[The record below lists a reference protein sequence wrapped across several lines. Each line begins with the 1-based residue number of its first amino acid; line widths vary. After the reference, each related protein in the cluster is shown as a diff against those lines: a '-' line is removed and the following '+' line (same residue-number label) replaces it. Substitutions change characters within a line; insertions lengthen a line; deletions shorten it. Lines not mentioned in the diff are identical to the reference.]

1 MRNIQRANILVDV
14 LTILFLFATFS
25 MPSLAVQQ
33 SEEFKIFQTD
43 TKIIVDGSLND
54 WGKVTEFPVNLTPEG
69 EEIKDDTGM
78 IVKAWFTYDS
88 EKFYAAVR
96 AKDDSF
102 EFPSRSW
109 RYGDGL
115 YLTFLNPYQG
125 SESDQFIT
133 FGFSIEEEKTTKVVV
148 NENGVYFPGIN
159 TKDVDLK
166 ILPNTQEGEIIYE
179 LSIPWKYL
187 VPFRPFIYDRWG
199 MNLIYVDRDQ
209 GKRKVSLLYPD
220 SSYDT
225 ELSKKRK
232 GAIFLFVNH
241 TPSDFEIQTTINA
254 SHFYEDT
261 QKIITCAINSP
272 SKRTGWTVRYVLS
285 SVYGSESSV
294 NKISLDKGMNR
305 FTFNLEEQDYGT
317 GSYDVSLGV
326 IDENE
331 SLRFTENHRF
341 FVLNH
346 GELES
351 FQKRIAEIKKGDLYV
366 KNSRFRSSIPTLE
379 IRIEWIQEYMKQAP
393 PFAEFDSMKEWYEEI
408 ELLFKNVDEGKP
420 ALFFPGTIGRLAHR
434 SEIDGTLQPYSV
446 YVPDNY
452 DEKSPIPLF
461 VTLHGSGVDEERT
474 ILDVARIFYG
484 ARQRR
489 KQVKMIVMSPKA
501 RGLSDW
507 YLGNSGKEVIEC
519 IEHIKSL
526 YNIDEKRIT
535 LDGFSMGGYGAWRLS
550 LLHPDLFKAVII
562 RSGAIEPPPY
572 LKGENILDLL
582 NKGKGLN
589 FFVIHGDKDNAVPV
603 ENARKAVE
611 KLKELG
617 IKHRY
622 VEVKG
627 AAHGGY
633 EKGNE
638 ILDWLMT
645 ILEK

>member
-1 MRNIQRANILVDV
+1 MRNIQRADILVNV
-14 LTILFLFATFS
+14 LAILFLFAALSIT
-25 MPSLAVQQ
+25 SLAVQQ
-33 SEEFKIFQTD
+33 SEELKIFQTD
-43 TKIIVDGSLND
+43 TKIIVDGSLNE
-54 WGKVTEFPVNLTPEG
+54 WGKVTEFLVNLTPEG
-69 EEIKDDTGM
+69 EEIKDDPGM
-78 IVKAWFTYDS
+78 IVKAKFTYDA
-88 EKFYAAVR
+88 EKFYAAVK

-125 SESDQFIT
+125 NESDRFIT
-133 FGFSIEEEKTTKVVV
+133 FGFSIEEEKTTRVVV
-148 NENGVYFPGIN
+148 NENGVYFPDID

-166 ILPNTQEGEIIYE
+166 ILPDTQNGEITYE
-179 LSIPWKYL
+179 ISIPWKYL
-187 VPFRPFIYDRWG
+187 VPFKPFIYERWG
-199 MNLIYVDRDQ
+199 INFIYVDRDQ

-220 SSYDT
+220 TGYDT

-254 SHFYEDT
+254 SHFYEDG
-261 QKIITCAINSP
+261 QKTIACAINSP
-272 SKRTGWTVRYVLS
+272 SGKTGWTARYVLS
-285 SVYGSESSV
+285 SGYGSESSV
-294 NKISLDKGMNR
+294 NKISLDKGMNK
-305 FTFNLEEQDYGT
+305 FTFNLKEQDYGT
-317 GSYDVSLGV
+317 GSYDLSLGV
-326 IDENE
+326 IDENG

-341 FVLNH
+341 FVLNRS
-346 GELES
+346 EFES
-351 FQKRIAEIKKGDLYV
+351 FQKRIAEIKKGDLYA
-366 KNSRFRSSIPTLE
+366 KNLRFRESLPTLE
-379 IRIEWIQEYMKQAP
+379 IRIDWIQEYMKQAP

-446 YVPDNY
+446 YVPEDY
-452 DEKSPIPLF
+452 DEKSFIPLF
-461 VTLHGSGVDEERT
+461 VTLHGSGVDEEQT
-474 ILDVARIFYG
+474 ILEVARIHYG
-484 ARQRR
+484 VRQRR
-489 KQVKMIVMSPKA
+489 KRMKMIVMSPKA

-507 YLGNSGKEVIEC
+507 YLGDSGEEVIEC

-526 YNIDEKRIT
+526 YNIDEKSII

-550 LLHPDLFKAVII
+550 LLHPDLFRAVII
-562 RSGAIEPPPY
+562 RSGAIEPPSY

-589 FFVIHGDKDNAVPV
+589 VFVVHGDKDNAVPV

-627 AAHGGY
+627 AAHSGY
-633 EKGNE
+633 EKWDE
-638 ILDWLMT
+638 IFDWLMT

>member
-1 MRNIQRANILVDV
+1 MSNSQRADILVRILV
-14 LTILFLFATFS
+14 ILFLFAILSIT
-25 MPSLAVQQ
+25 SLTAQQ
-33 SEEFKIFQTD
+33 SEELKIFQTD
-43 TKIIVDGSLND
+43 TKIIVDGNLNE
-54 WGKVTEFPVNLTPEG
+54 WGKVREFPVNLTPEG
-69 EEIKDDTGM
+69 EEIKDDPSM
-78 IVKAWFTYDS
+78 VVKAWFTYDA
-88 EKFYAAVR
+88 EKFYAAIK
-96 AKDDSF
+96 AKDDFF

-125 SESDQFIT
+125 NESDRFIT
-133 FGFSIEEEKTTKVVV
+133 FGFSKEEEKTTRVVV
-148 NENGVYFPGIN
+148 NENGVYFPHID

-166 ILPNTQEGEIIYE
+166 ILPDTQNGEIIYE
-179 LSIPWKYL
+179 ISIPWKYL
-187 VPFRPFIYDRWG
+187 LPFKPFIYERWG
-199 MNLIYVDRDQ
+199 INLIYADRDQ

-220 SSYDT
+220 PGYDT

-241 TPSDFEIQTTINA
+241 TPSDFEIQTAINA
-254 SHFYEDT
+254 SHFYEDS
-261 QKIITCAINSP
+261 QKTVVCAINSP
-272 SKRTGWTVRYVLS
+272 FGKTGWTVRYVLS
-285 SVYGSESSV
+285 SAYGSISSV
-294 NKISLDKGMNR
+294 KEISIDKGMNK
-305 FTFNLEEQDYGT
+305 FTFNLKEQDYGT
-317 GSYDVSLGV
+317 GSYDLSLGV

-341 FVLNH
+341 FVLNRS
-346 GELES
+346 EFES
-351 FQKRIAEIKKGDLYV
+351 FQKRIVEIKKGDLYA
-366 KNSRFRSSIPTLE
+366 KDLRFRESLPTLE
-379 IRIEWIQEYMKQAP
+379 IRIDWIQEYMEQAP
-393 PFAEFDSMKEWYEEI
+393 PFAEFDSMKEWYEEL

-446 YVPDNY
+446 YVPEDY
-452 DEKSPIPLF
+452 DEKNPVPLF
-461 VTLHGSGVDEERT
+461 VTLHGSGVDEEQT
-474 ILDVARIFYG
+474 ILDVARIHYI

-489 KQVKMIVMSPKA
+489 RQMKMIVIAPKA

-519 IEHIKSL
+519 IEHIKRL
-526 YNIDEKRIT
+526 YNIDEKNII
-535 LDGFSMGGYGAWRLS
+535 LDGFSMGGYGAWRMS
-550 LLHPDLFKAVII
+550 LLHPDLFKAVIV
-562 RSGAIEPPPY
+562 RSGAIEPPPH
-572 LKGENILDLL
+572 LKGEDILDLL

-617 IKHRY
+617 INHQY

-633 EKGNE
+633 EKWDE
-638 ILDWLMT
+638 IFGWLMT

>member
-1 MRNIQRANILVDV
+1 MRNIQRADILVNV
-14 LTILFLFATFS
+14 LAILFLFATLS
-25 MPSLAVQQ
+25 ITSLAVQQ
-33 SEEFKIFQTD
+33 SEELKIFQTD
-43 TKIIVDGSLND
+43 TKIIVDGSLNE

-69 EEIKDDTGM
+69 EEIKDDPGM
-78 IVKAWFTYDS
+78 IVKARFTYDA
-88 EKFYAAVR
+88 EKFYAAVK

-115 YLTFLNPYQG
+115 YLTLLNPYQG
-125 SESDQFIT
+125 NESDRFIT
-133 FGFSIEEEKTTKVVV
+133 FGFSIEEEKTTRVVV
-148 NENGVYFPGIN
+148 NENGVYFPDID

-166 ILPNTQEGEIIYE
+166 ILPDTQNGEIIYE
-179 LSIPWKYL
+179 ISIPWKYL
-187 VPFRPFIYDRWG
+187 VPFKPFIYERWG
-199 MNLIYVDRDQ
+199 INLIYVDRDQ

-220 SSYDT
+220 TGYDT

-241 TPSDFEIQTTINA
+241 IPSDFEIQTTINA
-254 SHFYEDT
+254 SHFYENG
-261 QKIITCAINSP
+261 QKTIACTINSP
-272 SKRTGWTVRYVLS
+272 SGKTGWTVRYVLS
-285 SVYGSESSV
+285 SAYDSISSV
-294 NKISLDKGMNR
+294 KKISLDKGMNK
-305 FTFNLEEQDYGT
+305 FTFNLKEQDYGT
-317 GSYDVSLGV
+317 GSYDLSLGV
-326 IDENE
+326 IDENG

-341 FVLNH
+341 FVLNRS
-346 GELES
+346 EFES
-351 FQKRIAEIKKGDLYV
+351 FQKRIAEIKKGDLYA
-366 KNSRFRSSIPTLE
+366 KNLRFRESLPTLE
-379 IRIEWIQEYMKQAP
+379 IRIDWIQEYMKQAP
-393 PFAEFDSMKEWYEEI
+393 PFAKFDSMKEWYEEI

-446 YVPDNY
+446 YVPEDY
-452 DEKSPIPLF
+452 DEKSLIPLF
-461 VTLHGSGVDEERT
+461 VTLHGSGVDEEQT
-474 ILDVARIFYG
+474 ILDVARIHYD

-489 KQVKMIVMSPKA
+489 KQMKMIVMSPKA

-507 YLGNSGKEVIEC
+507 YLGDSGKEVIEC

-526 YNIDEKRIT
+526 YNIDEKSII

-582 NKGKGLN
+582 KKGKGLN
-589 FFVIHGDKDNAVPV
+589 VFIAHGDKDNAVPV

-633 EKGNE
+633 EKWDE
-638 ILDWLMT
+638 IFDWLMT

>member
-1 MRNIQRANILVDV
+1 MRNIQRADILVNG
-14 LTILFLFATFS
+14 LAILFLFAALSIT
-25 MPSLAVQQ
+25 SLAVQQ
-33 SEEFKIFQTD
+33 SEELKIFQAD
-43 TKIIVDGSLND
+43 TKIIVDGSLNE
-54 WGKVTEFPVNLTPEG
+54 WSKVTEFPVNLTPEG
-69 EEIKDDTGM
+69 EEIKDDPGM
-78 IVKAWFTYDS
+78 IVKARFTYDA
-88 EKFYAAVR
+88 EKFYAAVK

-125 SESDQFIT
+125 NESDRFIT
-133 FGFSIEEEKTTKVVV
+133 FGFSIEEEKTTRVVV
-148 NENGVYFPGIN
+148 NENGVYFPDID

-166 ILPNTQEGEIIYE
+166 ILPDTQNGEIIYE
-179 LSIPWKYL
+179 ISIPWKYL
-187 VPFRPFIYDRWG
+187 VPFKPFIYERWG
-199 MNLIYVDRDQ
+199 INLIYVDRDQ

-220 SSYDT
+220 TSYDT

-254 SHFYEDT
+254 SHFYEDG
-261 QKIITCAINSP
+261 QKTIACAINSP
-272 SKRTGWTVRYVLS
+272 SGKTGWTVRYVLS
-285 SVYGSESSV
+285 SGYGSESSV
-294 NKISLDKGMNR
+294 NKISLDKGMNK
-305 FTFNLEEQDYGT
+305 FTFNLKEQDYGT
-317 GSYDVSLGV
+317 GSYDLSLGV
-326 IDENE
+326 IDENG

-341 FVLNH
+341 FVLNRS
-346 GELES
+346 EFES
-351 FQKRIAEIKKGDLYV
+351 FQKRIAEIKKGDLYA
-366 KNSRFRSSIPTLE
+366 KNLRFRESLPTLE
-379 IRIEWIQEYMKQAP
+379 IRIDWIQEYMKQAP

-446 YVPDNY
+446 YVPEDY
-452 DEKSPIPLF
+452 DEKSLIPLF
-461 VTLHGSGVDEERT
+461 VTLHGSGVDEEQA
-474 ILDVARIFYG
+474 ILDVARIHYG
-484 ARQRR
+484 ARQGR
-489 KQVKMIVMSPKA
+489 KRMKMIVMSPKA

-507 YLGNSGKEVIEC
+507 YLGDSGEEVIEC

-526 YNIDEKRIT
+526 YNIDEKSII

-562 RSGAIEPPPY
+562 RSGAIEPPSY

-589 FFVIHGDKDNAVPV
+589 VFVVHGDKDNAVPV

-633 EKGNE
+633 EKWDE
-638 ILDWLMT
+638 IFDWLMT

>member
-1 MRNIQRANILVDV
+1 MRNIQRADILVNV
-14 LTILFLFATFS
+14 LAILFLFATLS
-25 MPSLAVQQ
+25 ITSLAVQQ
-33 SEEFKIFQTD
+33 SEELKIFQTD
-43 TKIIVDGSLND
+43 TKIIVDGSLNE
-54 WGKVTEFPVNLTPEG
+54 WSKFTEFPVNLTPEG
-69 EEIKDDTGM
+69 EEIKDDPGM
-78 IVKAWFTYDS
+78 IVKARFTYDA
-88 EKFYAAVR
+88 EKFYAAVK

-125 SESDQFIT
+125 NESDRFIT
-133 FGFSIEEEKTTKVVV
+133 FGFSIEEEKTTRVVV
-148 NENGVYFPGIN
+148 NENGVYFPDID

-166 ILPNTQEGEIIYE
+166 ILPDTQNGEIIYE
-179 LSIPWKYL
+179 ISIPWKCL
-187 VPFRPFIYDRWG
+187 VPFKPFIYERWG
-199 MNLIYVDRDQ
+199 INLIYVDRDQ
-209 GKRKVSLLYPD
+209 GERKVSLLYPD
-220 SSYDT
+220 TGYDT

-254 SHFYEDT
+254 SHFYEDG
-261 QKIITCAINSP
+261 QKTIACAINSP
-272 SKRTGWTVRYVLS
+272 SGKTGWTVRYVLS
-285 SVYGSESSV
+285 SGYGSESSV
-294 NKISLDKGMNR
+294 NKISLDKGMNK
-305 FTFNLEEQDYGT
+305 FTFNLKEQDYGT
-317 GSYDVSLGV
+317 GSYDLSLGV
-326 IDENE
+326 IDENG

-341 FVLNH
+341 FVLNRS
-346 GELES
+346 EFEN
-351 FQKRIAEIKKGDLYV
+351 FQKRIAEIKKGDLYA
-366 KNSRFRSSIPTLE
+366 KNSRFRESLPTLE
-379 IRIEWIQEYMKQAP
+379 IRIDWIQEYMKQAP

-446 YVPDNY
+446 YVPEDY
-452 DEKSPIPLF
+452 DEKSLIPLF
-461 VTLHGSGVDEERT
+461 VTLHGSGVDEEQA
-474 ILDVARIFYG
+474 ILDVARIHYG

-489 KQVKMIVMSPKA
+489 KRMKMIVMSPKA

-507 YLGNSGKEVIEC
+507 YLGDSGEEVIEC

-526 YNIDEKRIT
+526 YNIDEKSII

-550 LLHPDLFKAVII
+550 LLHPDLFRAVII
-562 RSGAIEPPPY
+562 RSGAIEPPSY

-589 FFVIHGDKDNAVPV
+589 VFVVHGDKDNAVPV

-633 EKGNE
+633 EKWDE
-638 ILDWLMT
+638 IFDWLMT